1 MLNQKIAAFQLTL
14 LRSPSTSLTM
24 KPIKKRTTQRE
35 IARQAQIGPD
45 FLSHIIHGDRPCPRK
60 VAVRLEAVTG
70 ISRVTWVWGTPEE
83 IRQAV
88 QQVCVHDPG
97 YGHHD

>member
-1 MLNQKIAAFQLTL
+1 
-14 LRSPSTSLTM
+14 M

-35 IARQAQIGPD
+35 IARRAQIGPD

-70 ISRVTWVWGTPEE
+70 ISRVTRV
-83 IRQAV
+83 
-88 QQVCVHDPG
+88 
-97 YGHHD
+97 

>member
-1 MLNQKIAAFQLTL
+1 MNQKLADFQLTL
-14 LRSPSTSLTM
+14 LPLQPKSLTM
-24 KPIKKRTTQRE
+24 KPIKKRFTQKE
-35 IARQAQIGPD
+35 IALQAQISPD

-88 QQVCVHDPG
+88 QQVCVHDSG
-97 YGHHD
+97 YVHHD

>member
-1 MLNQKIAAFQLTL
+1 MNQKIAAFQLTL
-14 LRSPSTSLTM
+14 LRHHSTSLTM
-24 KPIKKRTTQRE
+24 KPIKKRFTQKE
-35 IARQAQIGPD
+35 IARQAQISPD

-60 VAVRLEAVTG
+60 VAVRLEAVPG